1 MFEFVISQT
10 GRAQYRTGIGKF
22 PPKDTIDPFL
32 CTLVIYT
39 FAKIDNQNKIA
50 PYEWNEDELYAEV
63 YNIKQ
68 KDIEL
73 KMLQAVGGWSYEGGP
88 ISPLSRMGSAASN
101 SRTFI
106 DSLLKY

>member
-22 PPKDTIDPFL
+22 HPKDTIDPFL

-50 PYEWNEDELYAEV
+50 PYGWNEDELYAEV

-68 KDIEL
+68 K
-73 KMLQAVGGWSYEGGP
+73 KH
-88 ISPLSRMGSAASN
+88 
-101 SRTFI
+101 
-106 DSLLKY
+106 